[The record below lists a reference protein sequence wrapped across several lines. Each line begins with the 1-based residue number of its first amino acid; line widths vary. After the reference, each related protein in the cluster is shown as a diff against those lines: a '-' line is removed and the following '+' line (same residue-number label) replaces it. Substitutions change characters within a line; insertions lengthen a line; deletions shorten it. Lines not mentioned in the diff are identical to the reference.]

1 MAKSYVERHSASLYF
16 IILLK
21 FPKRVNLKCSHQK
34 SKPTKQKGKPGEV
47 IDVLINLI
55 VVIL

>member
-1 MAKSYVERHSASLYF
+1 MAKSYMERYSASLYF

-21 FPKRVNLKCSHQK
+21 FPTRVDLKCSHQK

-47 IDVLINLI
+47 MDVLINLI
-55 VVIL
+55 VVII